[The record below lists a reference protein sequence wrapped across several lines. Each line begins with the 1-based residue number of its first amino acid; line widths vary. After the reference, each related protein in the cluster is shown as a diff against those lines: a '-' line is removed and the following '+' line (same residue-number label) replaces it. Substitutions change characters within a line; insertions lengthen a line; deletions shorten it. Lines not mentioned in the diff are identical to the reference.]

1 MRRFFVDQNDPFCY
15 NVVIVINK
23 EQHMIELQCVSVA
36 GGWQSAIKNTQVRF
50 GPVYNR
56 IQDLWVWQRN
66 NIFDA
71 QKMVD

>member
-1 MRRFFVDQNDPFCY
+1 
-15 NVVIVINK
+15 
-23 EQHMIELQCVSVA
+23 MIELQCVSVA